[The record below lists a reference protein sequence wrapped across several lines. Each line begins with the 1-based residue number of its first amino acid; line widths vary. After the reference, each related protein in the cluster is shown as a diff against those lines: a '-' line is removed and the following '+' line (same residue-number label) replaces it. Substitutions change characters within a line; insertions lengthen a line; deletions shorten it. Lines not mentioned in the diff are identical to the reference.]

1 MASRVVM
8 PKLSDTMEEG
18 VLLRWYK
25 QEGENVESGDV
36 LAEICLLYTSPSP
49 RD

>member
-18 VLLRWYK
+18 RIIRWLRK
-25 QEGENVESGDV
+25 EGDPIETGQA
-36 LAEICLLYTSPSP
+36 LA
-49 RD
+49 